1 MRKVL
6 GFVRKHWILSSFVL
20 VNFGIAAPAAAGY
33 DNDICADRGAGE
45 IFACCSSC
53 SWFCNCTV

>member
-20 VNFGIAAPAAAGY
+20 INLGIAAPAAAGY
-33 DNDICADRGAGE
+33 DNDVCADREAE
-45 IFACCSSC
+45 ELDACCSSC
-53 SWFCNCTV
+53 WIFCSCTV